1 VGDAPGSKY
10 DKALELKV
18 PVLSGADAFEVL
30 LEQGPEAA
38 HKVATAGE

>member
-18 PVLSGADAFEVL
+18 PVLSGTEAFQVL
-30 LEQGPEAA
+30 LEQGAAAA
-38 HKVATAGE
+38 HKVATVAE